1 MKNIF
6 PEKIRNIVQ
15 NKDFIENKV
24 GKTKSKVYIFD
35 NMVLKVQKKS
45 NEVLNEINIMKR
57 LENIL
62 PLPRVIQ
69 YEEQDDTSY
78 TLMTKIKGSM
88 ISEHANTEQMIELL
102 CDAFKMLWSI
112 DINKYN
118 IDDVSNIDRR
128 LEAARYNIK
137 NNLVDIHS
145 VMPDTFGKD
154 GFDSP
159 EALLKWLETNIPEQD
174 LVFTHGDFC
183 FENILVIDN
192 QISGFIDNG
201 KAGVADRWQDL
212 AICIRELDDI
222 DTELSNKL
230 LDKLGIKKDEFKL
243 KYYMLLDELF

>member
-6 PEKIRNIVQ
+6 PDEIRNIVQ

-24 GKTKSKVYIFD
+24 GKTKSNVYIFD

-62 PLPRVIQ
+62 PLPRLIC
-69 YEEQDDTSY
+69 YEEQDDMSY
-78 TLMTKIKGSM
+78 TLMTKIKGCM
-88 ISEHANTEQMIELL
+88 ISEYTNAEQIIGLL
-102 CDAFKMLWSI
+102 CNAFKILWSI

-118 IDDVSNIDRR
+118 IDDVSNIDKR
-128 LEAARYNIK
+128 LEAARFNVE

-159 EALLKWLETNIPEQD
+159 EALLKWLENNIPEQD
-174 LVFTHGDFC
+174 LVFTHGDFG
-183 FENILVIDN
+183 FENILVTDN
-192 QISGFIDNG
+192 QISGFIDIG

-222 DTELSNKL
+222 DKNLSNRL
-230 LDKLGIKKDEFKL
+230 LKQLNIPKDEVKL
-243 KYYMLLDELF
+243 QYYMLLDELF